1 MKALTA
7 GLLLVLSLASGIAHA
22 EKKAGTPALE
32 QRIELERLSR
42 AWMNAMVAHNKPKLE
57 ELMAPEYVLYTP
69 DPTRPETPRAVWL
82 DNLFNQLSIK
92 SWYQTGIDAH
102 IYGTIGVV
110 TSRYSWVGTFHGKP
124 FDSKGYCTDVWR
136 SDTRRW
142 QVVSRTCMTFPGS
155 LTLGGSIS
163 N

>member
-69 DPTRPETPRAVWL
+69 DPKRPETPRAV
-82 DNLFNQLSIK
+82 
-92 SWYQTGIDAH
+92 
-102 IYGTIGVV
+102 
-110 TSRYSWVGTFHGKP
+110 
-124 FDSKGYCTDVWR
+124 
-136 SDTRRW
+136 
-142 QVVSRTCMTFPGS
+142 
-155 LTLGGSIS
+155 
-163 N
+163 

>member
-7 GLLLVLSLASGIAHA
+7 GLLLVLMPVSGIAQA
-22 EKKAGTPALE
+22 EKKAGASPLE
-32 QRIELERLSR
+32 QRTELERLSKT
-42 AWMNAMVAHNKPKLE
+42 WMDAMVAHNRPKLE

-69 DPTRPETPRAVWL
+69 DPKRPETPRAVWL
-82 DNLFNQLSIK
+82 DNLFNQMSLK
-92 SWYQTGIDAH
+92 SWNQTDIAAR

-110 TSRYSWVGTFHGKP
+110 TSRYSWTGTFHAKP

-136 SDTRRW
+136 SHARQW

-155 LTLGGSIS
+155 LTLGGDIS
-163 N
+163 K